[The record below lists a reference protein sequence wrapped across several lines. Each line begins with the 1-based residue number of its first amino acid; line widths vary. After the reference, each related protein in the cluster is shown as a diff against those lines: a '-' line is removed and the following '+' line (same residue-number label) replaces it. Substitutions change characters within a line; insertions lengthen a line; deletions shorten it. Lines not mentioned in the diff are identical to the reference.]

1 MSSFPLLAAPSFC
14 PIPIPD
20 SSPGIQVS
28 RMYTDFS
35 NCSRSLSMEASLF
48 FMKTAGMVM
57 SSVPSPLIENG
68 MGVLLGESLGEVD
81 TDEGTGSRL
90 SGERERA

>member
-1 MSSFPLLAAPSFC
+1 
-14 PIPIPD
+14 
-20 SSPGIQVS
+20 
-28 RMYTDFS
+28 
-35 NCSRSLSMEASLF
+35 
-48 FMKTAGMVM
+48 MKTSGMVM